1 MPANP
6 NPVSFDPAVNYDV
19 ASNPLTVT
27 IGDFNGDGFSDLV
40 TSSNGSTNVSVL
52 LGNGDGSFGTAT
64 NFNALQPPSSVV
76 ISDFN
81 GDGFSDLVTAN
92 STSNLSV
99 LLGNGDGSFGTASS
113 ISVGTGANYV
123 AIGDFN
129 RDGFSDLVT
138 ANFISNNLSVL
149 LGNGNG
155 SFGTATNFAVVNLP
169 QYVAIGDFNGD
180 GFSDLVAPNTLTNNV
195 SVLLGDGNGSFGT
208 ATNFATDTR
217 PVNVAIGDFNDDGF
231 SDLVTANNGSNN
243 ISVLLGNGNGSFGTA
258 TNFAVG
264 VQPRSVVVGD
274 LNGDGFS
281 DLAVTNFSSSN
292 VSVLLGNGDGSF
304 GTATNLAAGFLTRG
318 IAIGDFNGDGKP
330 DLVTAN
336 QVGNNISVLL
346 NTTPA
351 NVSII
356 AQTATANE
364 GGSNG
369 VYRISRSDTAGNLTI
384 NLTLDGSS
392 TAATAD
398 YTLSGGSVS
407 VSGNTLTVTI
417 ADGQNFVDLNLAA
430 IDDIQAEAAETLK
443 LNLDTGTGYTVDGT
457 NNTAI
462 VIIAANDTVV
472 TNTNDSGEGSLRQ
485 AILNANASAGADT
498 ITFAGS
504 VFTDA
509 TPDTITLTSGVLT
522 ITDDVTIEGTG
533 ANQLTVSG
541 NNASRVFNISNSGTD
556 ATIDALTIANGNS
569 NDGGGIRINSGASL
583 VLTNS
588 TISNN
593 SSGGSFGG
601 AGIANAG
608 GTVNVINSTISGN
621 TSTYGGGIASQGTLT
636 VTNSTISGNTASL
649 FGGGVIAGGTVTLI
663 NSTIANNTADSDN
676 NGSGDGGGFANFG
689 GTTTAKNTIIAGNF
703 DAGNQ
708 ATDVFGNITGNANNL
723 IGSLTGASGTIG
735 TGSDITFASAGITN
749 INQVLAA
756 LANNGGTT
764 QTHALVAGSAAIN
777 AGNNALIPG
786 GVTTDQRGTGFK
798 RISGG
803 TVDIGAY
810 EVQNNNPTATND
822 SITTNEDTAVN
833 GNVLTND
840 TDPDTGDIL
849 TVSAVN
855 GNAANVGNQI
865 TLASGALLT
874 LNSNG
879 TFAYNP
885 NSQFESLAVGATASD
900 SFTYTISDGSLTST
914 ATVNLTIN
922 GVNDAPTVANAI
934 ANQTTLEDGFFSF
947 TILANTF
954 ADVDAGD
961 TLTYSATLANGNPLP
976 TWLSFNASTRTFSGT
991 PNDPDNGTISIKVT
1005 AKDTS
1010 NASVDD
1016 TFNLTVTPVNDA
1028 PVAGDDSASANQNT
1042 PLTLLASNLL
1052 ANDTDVDSSTL
1063 SITAVSNGINGSVT
1077 LNSSGNVVFTPTTNF
1092 TGNGSFN
1099 YTLSDGNGGTDVATV
1114 TVAIGVNL
1122 NGTNNNDNLNGTSGN
1137 DIINGLN
1144 AQDTISGNAGD
1155 DNLVGD
1161 NGDDLLYGGTGNDK
1175 LLGGNG
1181 QDTLFGDAGNDR
1193 LEGDNG
1199 DDKLYGGDGNDSL
1212 IGGNGQD
1219 LLVGGAANDFLD
1231 GDKGDDILTGG
1242 TGSDTFVLE
1251 KAAGRETITD
1261 FSLGEGDK
1269 IGLSGLS
1276 FSQLSFSGNQ
1286 ISLGNQTLAILT
1298 GFNTT
1303 TLTQSNFVSV

>member
-1 MPANP
+1 MTNPA
-6 NPVSFDPAVNYDV
+6 SFDPAVNYGV
-19 ASNPLTVT
+19 APNPLTVT
-27 IGDFNGDGFSDLV
+27 VGDFNGDGISDLVTSSNTSTNVSVLLGNGDGTFGTATNFNAIQPPSSVAIGDFNGDGISDLVTANSGFPTLSLLLGNGNGTFGTASSISAGGGAQHVAIGDFNGDGFSDLV
-40 TSSNGSTNVSVL
+40 TSNFSNN
-52 LGNGDGSFGTAT
+52 
-64 NFNALQPPSSVV
+64 
-76 ISDFN
+76 
-81 GDGFSDLVTAN
+81 
-92 STSNLSV
+92 NLSV
-99 LLGNGDGSFGTASS
+99 LLGNGDGTFGS
-113 ISVGTGANYV
+113 
-123 AIGDFN
+123 
-129 RDGFSDLVT
+129 
-138 ANFISNNLSVL
+138 
-149 LGNGNG
+149 
-155 SFGTATNFAVVNLP
+155 ATNYAVTNLP
-169 QYVAIGDFNGD
+169 QHVAIGDFNGD
-180 GFSDLVAPNTLTNNV
+180 GISDLVAPNTLTNNV
-195 SVLLGDGNGSFGT
+195 SVLLGNGDGTFSS
-208 ATNFATDTR
+208 ATNYAAGTR
-217 PVNVAIGDFNDDGF
+217 PTNVAIGDFNGDGF
-231 SDLVTANNGSNN
+231 SDLATTNNGSNN
-243 ISVLLGNGNGSFGTA
+243 ISVLLGNGNGTFGTA

-264 VQPRSVVVGD
+264 ISPRGIAVGD
-274 LNGDGFS
+274 FNGDGFS
-281 DLAVTNFSSSN
+281 DLAVTNTSSGN
-292 VSVLLGNGDGSF
+292 LSVLLGNGDGSF
-304 GTATNLAAGFLTRG
+304 GAATNFATTSFNRG
-318 IAIGDFNGDGKP
+318 IAVGDFNGDGKP

-336 QVGNNISVLL
+336 QNSNGSISVLL
-346 NTTPA
+346 NTTPS
-351 NVSII
+351 NVSIT

-369 VYRISRSDTAGNLTI
+369 VYRVSRSDTGGALTI
-384 NLTLDGSS
+384 NLTIDGSS
-392 TAATAD
+392 TAATGD

-417 ADGQNFVDLNLAA
+417 ADGQSFVDLDLAA
-430 IDDIQAEAAETLK
+430 IDDIQAEADETLK

-457 NNTAI
+457 NNTAT
-462 VIIAANDTVV
+462 VTIAANDTVV

-485 AILNANASAGADT
+485 AILNANALAGANT

-509 TPDTITLTSGVLT
+509 TPDTITLTSGQLT

-541 NNASRVFNISNSGTD
+541 NNASRVFNISNAGTD
-556 ATIDALTIANGNS
+556 AIIDALTIANGNS
-569 NDGGGIRINSGASL
+569 ANGGGIAISSGASL
-583 VLTNS
+583 VLTDS
-588 TISNN
+588 TVSNN
-593 SSGGSFGG
+593 SSGLGFGG
-601 AGIANAG
+601 AGIANTG

-621 TSTYGGGIASQGTLT
+621 TSTTFGGGIASQGTLT
-636 VTNSTISGNTASL
+636 VTNSTISGNTAST
-649 FGGGVIAGGTVTLI
+649 GGGLIVAGVVTLTS
-663 NSTIANNTADSDN
+663 STITNNTAGN
-676 NGSGDGGGFANFG
+676 GGGLFAAS
-689 GTTTAKNTIIAGNF
+689 GTTTARNTIIAGNN
-703 DAGNQ
+703 GN
-708 ATDVFGNITGNANNL
+708 DIFGTVTGNANNL
-723 IGSLTGASGTIG
+723 IGSLSGASGTIG

-749 INQVLAA
+749 INQVIAA

-777 AGNNALIPG
+777 AGNNALVTP
-786 GVTTDQRGTGFK
+786 GVTTDQRGTGFN

-822 SITTNEDTAVN
+822 SVTTNEDNAVN

-855 GNAANVGNQI
+855 GNAADVGNQI

-874 LNSNG
+874 LNSDGSYN
-879 TFAYNP
+879 YNP
-885 NSQFESLAVGATASD
+885 NGQFESLAVSATAND

-947 TILANTF
+947 TVPANTF

-961 TLTYSATLANGNPLP
+961 SLTYTATLANGNPLP
-976 TWLSFNASTRTFSGT
+976 TWLSFNANTRTFSGT
-991 PNDPDNGTISIKVT
+991 PDDPDNGTISIKVT
-1005 AKDTS
+1005 ASDTS
-1010 NASVDD
+1010 NASANT

-1028 PVAGDDSASANQNT
+1028 PVAGDDSVSANQNT
-1042 PLTLLASNLL
+1042 PLTLLATTLL

-1063 SITAVSNGINGSVT
+1063 SISAVSNAVNGSVS
-1077 LNSSGNVVFTPTTNF
+1077 LNNSGNVVFTPTAGF

-1114 TVAIGVNL
+1114 TVAVGVNL

-1155 DNLVGD
+1155 DCLVGD
-1161 NGDDLLYGGTGNDK
+1161 NGDDLLYGNTGNDK

-1181 QDTLFGDAGNDR
+1181 QDTLYGDAGNDR

-1219 LLVGGAANDFLD
+1219 LLVGGAGNDFLD
-1231 GDKGDDILTGG
+1231 GDKGDDNLTGG
-1242 TGSDTFVLE
+1242 TGSDIFVLE

-1286 ISLGNQTLAILT
+1286 ISLGNQTLAVLT